1 MWMHSGQ
8 YQFMITSELPPP
20 MRQSSIVADSDSL
33 VEVIGTELAESDAL
47 VLVEIHLHKQK

>member
-33 VEVIGTELAESDAL
+33 VEVIGTELAESDAH
-47 VLVEIHLHKQK
+47 VLVEIHLHEQK